1 MRKHADKCWQDY
13 DWFMKKLVDT
23 HTISYFGTVKHSIAL
38 KKCWTQAPVKTLD
51 LLNDARNNASCSQLI
66 TTRYNSPANL
76 HLSASI
82 CPPPVD
88 RLFSMHQQIWTQ
100 TALLDSWRKLTE
112 TNVQNHHES
121 SASFSRRDYVAE
133 LNMKCVEMPL
143 LGLEAF
149 NRFQLPLRL
158 ALCYSLYFF
167 VFLCISLYVFIFFAF
182 LRSWKLPTAPW
193 SAKGFH
199 TVEQWA
205 RVLDGECD
213 WTFGDLEK

>member
-1 MRKHADKCWQDY
+1 MRKHADRCWQDY

-23 HTISYFGTVKHSIAL
+23 HTISYRNAQYSTSKMLEEHRHPSRPWISWTMLGTMLVAHNS
-38 KKCWTQAPVKTLD
+38 
-51 LLNDARNNASCSQLI
+51 SQLV

-100 TALLDSWRKLTE
+100 TALPDSWRKLTE

-121 SASFSRRDYVAE
+121 SASFSRRDYLAE

-167 VFLCISLYVFIFFAF
+167 GISLYFFIFFAF

-199 TVEQWA
+199 TVEQ
-205 RVLDGECD
+205 
-213 WTFGDLEK
+213 